1 VLACVCVHRGFPAI
15 AQRYYRVWLHSGA
28 VIDVAGVEG
37 KVTITGVNHETG
49 ELAGDVLSGDG
60 KAVLRRVLLSPGD
73 NSFDFLRGMVT
84 RKS

>member
-1 VLACVCVHRGFPAI
+1 
-15 AQRYYRVWLHSGA
+15 
-28 VIDVAGVEG
+28 
-37 KVTITGVNHETG
+37 VNHETG